1 MRIGKAAVAP
11 VGIVG
16 LGHMGAS
23 LAGALVRHVGV
34 VGYDLNPASMD
45 SVEQRFGVTMA
56 ESLGDLVR
64 RSQLIVLAVP
74 TPLIEEML
82 DQLDSAAI
90 SLGVHPIVCD
100 IASVKSGLMGNAGP
114 SSSLRYVS
122 LHPMAGR
129 EGNGAESADP
139 TIFTDANWAVVL
151 SGQEEPEALAGA
163 LMVPLVLGNGVLPIA
178 LAEHDRAIATVSTL
192 PHVTAVALGR
202 LVGQAPDR
210 PLLRRLAA
218 GSIRDGVRVART
230 DPMRIVEMFYPNRAQ
245 LAGAIDALVRELEDC
260 RDHLADEQWLLA
272 WTRAGHE
279 GARSLDGVSARR
291 FVLHVSRAKLV
302 SELVRLGASGSMLV
316 ELNADE
322 GGFALGLVDVQS
334 SRDSTP

>member
-1 MRIGKAAVAP
+1 MRIGNEVVTP

-23 LAGALVRHVGV
+23 LAGALVGNVGV

-45 SVEQRFGVTMA
+45 TVAQRFSITTA
-56 ESLGDLVR
+56 ESLDDLVR

-74 TPLIEEML
+74 TPSIEETL
-82 DQLDSAAI
+82 DQLDGVAI
-90 SLGVHPIVCD
+90 SLGVRPIVCD
-100 IASVKSGLMGNAGP
+100 IASVKSGLVAHEDP
-114 SSSLRYVS
+114 PSSLRYVS

-139 TIFTDANWAVVL
+139 TIFAGANWAVVL
-151 SGQEEPEALAGA
+151 SGQEEPEALARA

-178 LAEHDRAIATVSTL
+178 LAEHDRAIAMISTL
-192 PHVTAVALGR
+192 PHVTAIALGR
-202 LVGQAPDR
+202 LVGQVPDR
-210 PLLRRLAA
+210 QLLRRLAA

-260 RDHLADEQWLLA
+260 RDHLVDEQWLLA

-279 GARSLDGVSARR
+279 GACSLDEVGGRN
-291 FVLHVSRAKLV
+291 FVLHVSRTMLV
-302 SELVRLGASGSMLV
+302 SELLRLGAVGAMLV
-316 ELNADE
+316 ELNAVE
-322 GGFALGLVDVQS
+322 GGFVLGLIDGQS
-334 SRDSTP
+334 SRDTTS